1 MTSLVSG
8 FKVLAL
14 LTAAAV
20 IVMACS
26 SQPEEV
32 QPQGSAT
39 KQGSEHR
46 FVVLDPGH
54 FHAALVFKPSGYEGV
69 SKEVG
74 IYAPVDEDFTD
85 HMSRVVPFNTRQS
98 DPASWRYKINL
109 SPDFHN
115 VMLKEK
121 FGDIAVISGRNQ
133 PKIDRILSCVE
144 AGINVLADKPWVIE
158 KAKLPVLEK
167 VIAAA
172 KANGTIAFDI
182 MTGRHDI
189 SSHIQGH
196 IVQDADAFGELIE
209 GTPDDPAVV
218 KESIHHLYK
227 YVAGRP
233 LKRPWWFFDTAVQGE
248 GLVDVTTH
256 LVDMIFWVLYPGQ
269 AMDVNKDIEMVS
281 ATRWPTVLN
290 TGQFGN
296 ITGKTEFPAQFDLT
310 GNGELEYYCNGR
322 TNFKVRG
329 INCAV
334 QVVWNYQAPTGTG
347 DTHYSIIKGTNA
359 HVLILQ
365 GKEQNFHPELYV
377 QAAPG
382 ADKAAVGSAL
392 KALMGKLSAGDYP
405 GVAAIAD
412 GDGRWRIDLP
422 EAVRVTH
429 EAQFGKVTQ
438 DFLAYLDGKQTLPDW
453 EYANLYAKYFVT
465 TSGLELARGAK

>member
-8 FKVLAL
+8 LRALAL
-14 LTAAAV
+14 LVIAV
-20 IVMACS
+20 IVAAACS
-26 SQPEEV
+26 PQAE
-32 QPQGSAT
+32 QQQQGSAS
-39 KQGSEHR
+39 QQSSEHR

-54 FHAALVFKPSGYEGV
+54 FHAALVFKTPGYEGV
-69 SKEVG
+69 SKQVG
-74 IYAPVDEDFTD
+74 IYAPVGEDFTD

-98 DPASWRYKINL
+98 NPASWQYKINL
-109 SPDFHN
+109 GSDFQDA
-115 VMLKEK
+115 MIKEK
-121 FGDIAVISGRNQ
+121 MGDIAILSGRNQ

-144 AGINVLADKPWVIE
+144 GGINVLADKPWVIE

-167 VIAAA
+167 VIATA
-172 KANGTIAFDI
+172 KANGTIAYDI

-196 IVQDADAFGELIE
+196 IVQDSDAFGELVE

-227 YVAGRP
+227 YVAGLP

-256 LVDMIFWVLYPGQ
+256 LVDMIFWVLYPGH
-269 AMDVNKDIEMVS
+269 AMDINKDIEMVS

-296 ITGKTEFPAQFDLT
+296 ITGKTEFPSQFEL
-310 GNGELEYYCNGR
+310 NSKGELEYFCNGR
-322 TNFKVRG
+322 TNFKVKG

-334 QVVWNYQAPTGTG
+334 QVVWNYQAPKGTG
-347 DTHYSIIKGTNA
+347 DTHYSIIKGTKA

-377 QAAPG
+377 QAAPD
-382 ADKAAVGSAL
+382 ADKAEVGKGL
-392 KALMGKLSAGDYP
+392 KALMAKLSAGDYP

-412 GDGRWRIDLP
+412 GDGRWRIEIP
-422 EAVRVTH
+422 EDVRVTH

-438 DFLAYLDGKQTLPDW
+438 DFLAYLDGKQTIPDW